1 MQNLPIGIQDFS
13 ELRMRNCVYVDKT
26 KLIFQLACEGKYY
39 FFSRPRRFGKSLLV
53 SVLKYLYLGQK
64 ELFTD
69 TWIYNKWDWTK
80 NNPVIHI
87 SFDAVSYRNGLEE
100 GLRLTLDQQA
110 TIYNI
115 TLTLTEAKPKF
126 QELITKLY
134 ERYGKVVLLIDEY
147 DKPIIDYLEHNK
159 IDIAKQNRE
168 VMREFYSILK
178 NADNMLELLFITG
191 ISKFA
196 QVSIFSALNNLSD
209 ITLNKDY
216 STLLGYTQEELEIFF
231 KSYLLKTSEELDLPQ
246 EELLKT
252 MKIRY
257 NGYSWDGKK
266 QVYNPFGVLR
276 FFQERAFHNFWF
288 STGSPNFLIEQ
299 MKKNARFDIEN
310 LEIRNIVLEKFDI
323 ENLDLVPLFFQAG
336 YLTVKKSN
344 PLTGTLLLDYPN
356 KEVQECMYEY
366 LLDDLAKNPYR
377 LNQGITMRDICK
389 SLIENDLENVIQI
402 LNSILADLPSETFKK
417 QTEGLYHGLLH
428 IIFSYLGMFIQ
439 SEVHSSRGRADVV
452 IQTDSHVY
460 IFEFKFNKSAQEAL
474 AQIQRQKYGEK
485 YKTNNK
491 IITAIGVNFSEAN
504 KQIDEWQT
512 LILNY

>member
-1 MQNLPIGIQDFS
+1 M
-13 ELRMRNCVYVDKT
+13 
-26 KLIFQLACEGKYY
+26 
-39 FFSRPRRFGKSLLV
+39 
-53 SVLKYLYLGQK
+53 
-64 ELFTD
+64 
-69 TWIYNKWDWTK
+69 
-80 NNPVIHI
+80 
-87 SFDAVSYRNGLEE
+87 
-100 GLRLTLDQQA
+100 
-110 TIYNI
+110 
-115 TLTLTEAKPKF
+115 
-126 QELITKLY
+126 
-134 ERYGKVVLLIDEY
+134 
-147 DKPIIDYLEHNK
+147 
-159 IDIAKQNRE
+159 
-168 VMREFYSILK
+168 
-178 NADNMLELLFITG
+178 
-191 ISKFA
+191 
-196 QVSIFSALNNLSD
+196 
-209 ITLNKDY
+209 
-216 STLLGYTQEELEIFF
+216 
-231 KSYLLKTSEELDLPQ
+231 
-246 EELLKT
+246 
-252 MKIRY
+252 
-257 NGYSWDGKK
+257 
-266 QVYNPFGVLR
+266 
-276 FFQERAFHNFWF
+276 
-288 STGSPNFLIEQ
+288 
-299 MKKNARFDIEN
+299 
-310 LEIRNIVLEKFDI
+310 
-323 ENLDLVPLFFQAG
+323 
-336 YLTVKKSN
+336 TVKKSN

-491 IITAIGVNFSEAN
+491 IITAIGVNFNEAN